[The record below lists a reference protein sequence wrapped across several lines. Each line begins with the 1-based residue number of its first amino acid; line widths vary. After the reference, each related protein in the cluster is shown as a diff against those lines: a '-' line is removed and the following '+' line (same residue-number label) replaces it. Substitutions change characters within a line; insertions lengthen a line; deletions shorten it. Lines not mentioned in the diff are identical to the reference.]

1 MYYGCDYNPEQ
12 WLHEPS
18 ALDRDITLM
27 KKANINSATL
37 GMFSWSNLEPEENTF
52 QFDWLRSV
60 IDKLYAADISV
71 ILGTPS
77 GARPHWLA
85 AKYPE
90 VLRVNARREQQ
101 LFGDR
106 HNHCYTSPAYR
117 TRVGIINRRLA
128 EEFASHPAVELWHL
142 SNEYG
147 GECHCENC
155 QKAFRE
161 YLQNRY
167 KTLDALNHAW
177 WNTFWSKNLSSW
189 DQIESPS
196 AIGES
201 SVHGLNLDWRRFVTH
216 QTENFMLFERDC
228 LKEVNSDIPFTT
240 NLMMSSE
247 DSSMDPGLNYWQLA
261 RELDVVSWD
270 SYPSWHLPGHK
281 MLTLESD
288 PTEPVN
294 DYRRASE
301 VAFQHDL
308 FRSLGGGKPFLLM
321 ESTPSNTNWQP
332 ISKLKKP
339 GMNITSSLQAVAHG
353 SDSVQYFQWRKSR
366 GSFEKFHG
374 AVVSHRESSEDRVF
388 SEAAE
393 LGETMKQLENYQVF
407 ESRISTKVAVYYDW
421 ENRWAFEDSKG
432 PRNDVRKAYVETIKA
447 HYYALW
453 SQGTD
458 IDIVHSGSDFSTYK
472 LIIVP
477 MAYLMPEYT
486 AARLADFVDAGGT
499 LITTYFTGMVN
510 QSDLC
515 YSNGTPGPLSDVLG
529 IEVSEIDPLYPGERN
544 SMKILTS
551 GTTAGL
557 ELPEYSLRDYCE
569 LIKLKTAEALG
580 CYTAD
585 FYAGSPAL
593 TCNNYGR
600 GQAFHIAARSEDR
613 LHIELYR
620 KLLNQHNLLE
630 KLNGWNLPS
639 GVDIRFR
646 GDAVFIMNYS
656 ADSKVIE
663 IPEDR
668 SYARLNGQLDSSGQ
682 LELSAY
688 ETEVLISDK

>member
-12 WLHEPS
+12 WLHEPA

-37 GMFSWSNLEPEENTF
+37 GMFSWSSLEPEENQF
-52 QFDWLRSV
+52 RFDWLRSV
-60 IDKLYAADISV
+60 IDRLYAAEIAV

-117 TRVGIINRRLA
+117 TRIGIINRRLA
-128 EEFASHPAVELWHL
+128 EEFAAHPAVELWHL

-161 YLQNRY
+161 YLENRY
-167 KTLDALNHAW
+167 ETLDALNYAW
-177 WNTFWSKNLSSW
+177 WNTFWSKNISSW

-196 AIGES
+196 PIGEG

-216 QTENFMLFERDC
+216 QTKDFMLYERDC
-228 LKEVNSDIPFTT
+228 LKEVNPDIPFTT

-270 SYPSWHLPGHK
+270 SYPSWHLPGYK
-281 MLTLESD
+281 MLALESD
-288 PTEPVN
+288 PTEAVD

-374 AVVSHRESSEDRVF
+374 AVVSHRESAEDRVF

-393 LGETMKQLENYQVF
+393 LGAKLNKLESAQVF
-407 ESRISTKVAVYYDW
+407 GSRISAGAALYFDW

-432 PRNDVRKAYVETIKA
+432 PRNDSRKAYVETVKA

-453 SQGTD
+453 SQGAD
-458 IDIVHSGSDFSTYK
+458 IDIVHSGSDFSVYK

-477 MAYLMPEYT
+477 MGYLMPEDT
-486 AARLADFVDAGGT
+486 AARLASFVEAGGN

-510 QSDLC
+510 ESDLC
-515 YSNGTPGPLSDVLG
+515 YSNGTPGPLTEVLG

-544 SMKILTS
+544 SMKTPAS
-551 GTTAGL
+551 GVSAGL
-557 ELPEYSLRDYCE
+557 KLPEYSLRDYCE
-569 LIKLKTAEALG
+569 LIRPQTAEVLAEYG
-580 CYTAD
+580 AD

-593 TCNNYGR
+593 TRNSYGR
-600 GQAFHIAARSEDR
+600 GQAFHIAARSEDS

-620 KLLNQHNLLE
+620 KLLEECDLLDHCH
-630 KLNGWNLPS
+630 GWNLPA
-639 GVDIRFR
+639 GIDIRFR

-656 ADSKVIE
+656 ADNQVIE

-668 SYARLNGQLDSSGQ
+668 AYRYLHEQLDCSGR
-682 LELSAY
+682 LELPAY
-688 ETEVLISDK
+688 ATEVLIKE